1 MVFSV
6 PLYLF
11 GGICLFMAL
20 SVYVIHF
27 INWTTPALITFRVL
41 VVDIVLLTL
50 GICINLKGIKSTKDH
65 SCN

>member
-1 MVFSV
+1 
-6 PLYLF
+6 
-11 GGICLFMAL
+11 MAL